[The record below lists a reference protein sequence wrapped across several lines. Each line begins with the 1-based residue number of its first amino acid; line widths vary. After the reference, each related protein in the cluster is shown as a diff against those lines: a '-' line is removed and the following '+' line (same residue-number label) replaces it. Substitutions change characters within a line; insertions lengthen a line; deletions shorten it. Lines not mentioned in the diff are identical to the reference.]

1 MCSTQLEAVVR
12 SVPEASLK
20 SWEFQDEREVMLA
33 EGGPGMGARKKA
45 RPWESRRLW
54 DGRA

>member
-45 RPWESRRLW
+45 RPWESRRPW